1 MGDLQAKYNIKEEK
15 DHVVYTRKYG
25 DITVENKFP
34 RDAQDADKRLEA
46 FRYLAAQMI
55 WARLEE

>member
-1 MGDLQAKYNIKEEK
+1 MSDLQAQYNIKEER

-34 RDAQDADKRLEA
+34 RDVPDADKRLEA

-55 WARLEE
+55 LAKLEE